1 VPATVLNTG
10 SSNNDQP
17 PRACDCGLN
26 AKQAS
31 PNVTFAK
38 LPADGYL
45 LFGTRVIRM
54 FAYAFLS
61 VVLVLY
67 LAQLGLNEG
76 FIGLLLSLT
85 LIGDA
90 AISLWM
96 TTSADRIGRRR
107 ILIAGAGL
115 MLFAGVLFAVTDRV
129 ALLLIAAIIGVISPS
144 GYEVGPFLPVEQSA
158 LSQIVPDRLRTQV
171 FAWYNLV
178 GSFATAA
185 GALCGGGLT
194 QFLQQAGVIPLNSYR
209 TVVVLYGVMGVLLGT
224 LFTKLSPEIEA
235 VHSDGLPIPT
245 RLGLHRSRSI
255 VLKLSTLF
263 GLDAFAGGFV
273 VQSLVAYWFH
283 VRFGVEPA
291 ALGGIFFGANILAG
305 ISALAAAWVAA
316 RIGLV
321 NTMVFTHLPSNL
333 FLMLVPLMPNLPL
346 AIIVLFVRFSIS
358 QMDVPARQ
366 SYTMAV
372 VAPDERSA
380 AAGVTGIARSIGA
393 AISPTFAGVFLGNP
407 VLLGAPFFVA
417 GALKVVYDI
426 LIYRSFREI
435 KEREH
440 EVHRSEEADSRAE
453 NE

>member
-1 VPATVLNTG
+1 MTL
-10 SSNNDQP
+10 
-17 PRACDCGLN
+17 
-26 AKQAS
+26 
-31 PNVTFAK
+31 AK
-38 LPADGYL
+38 LPADGYI
-45 LFGTRVIRM
+45 LFETRVIRM
-54 FAYAFLS
+54 FAYGFLS

-76 FIGLLLSLT
+76 LIGLLLSLT

-96 TTSADRIGRRR
+96 TTTADRIGRRR

-115 MLFAGVLFAVTDRV
+115 MLFAGILFAVTDRV

-144 GYEVGPFLPVEQSA
+144 GNEVGPFLPVEQSA
-158 LSQIVPDRLRTQV
+158 LSQIVPDEQRTQV

-178 GSFATAA
+178 GSFATAI
-185 GALCGGGLT
+185 GALCGGCLT
-194 QFLQQAGVIPLNSYR
+194 ELLQQAGVIPLNSYR
-209 TVVVLYGVMGVLLGT
+209 TVLVLYGVMGMLLAA
-224 LFTKLSPEIEA
+224 LFTQLSPEVEA
-235 VHSDGLPIPT
+235 VHSDGQPTRT
-245 RLGLHRSRSI
+245 RLGLHRSGSV

-305 ISALAAAWVAA
+305 ISALAAASVAA

-321 NTMVFTHLPSNL
+321 NTMVFTHLPSNIL
-333 FLMLVPLMPNLPL
+333 LMLVPLMPNLSL
-346 AIIVLFVRFSIS
+346 AIVVLFARFAIS
-358 QMDVPARQ
+358 QMDVPPRQ

-380 AAGVTGIARSIGA
+380 AAGITGIARSIGA
-393 AISPTFAGVFLGNP
+393 AVSPTFAGVFLSNP
-407 VLLGAPFFVA
+407 VLLGVPFFLA
-417 GALKVVYDI
+417 GGLKVIYDI
-426 LIYRSFREI
+426 LLYRSFRHI
-435 KEREH
+435 KEDGREDA
-440 EVHRSEEADSRAE
+440 RPRKD
-453 NE
+453 